1 MSFTYTTLKTAIQE
15 YTDNAES
22 TFLKNMPNFVKAAE
36 DRIFEAVDLEVFRR
50 NVTST
55 MTASDQFLAVPEDF
69 LAVFSLQITT
79 SGSENFLLQKDV
91 NYLREFTPNAST
103 TGAPK
108 FYAVFSVDHFL
119 LAPTPN
125 SAYTVELH
133 YYHRPTS
140 LSSSTTTL
148 TMNSVQG
155 TFTATDSI
163 TGGTSAVST
172 EVTNVPSSTT
182 LTVVIPGGNFTV
194 GETLTGSSSGATATF
209 LSSSIDTTKTWM
221 SSNAPN
227 VLLYGSLFEAY
238 TFMKGEQD
246 VIALYEKR
254 FMDGLSR
261 LKDLGEARENNDA
274 YRRGL
279 PSRPRT

>member
-1 MSFTYTTLKTAIQE
+1 
-15 YTDNAES
+15 
-22 TFLKNMPNFVKAAE
+22 
-36 DRIFEAVDLEVFRR
+36 
-50 NVTST
+50 
-55 MTASDQFLAVPEDF
+55 
-69 LAVFSLQITT
+69 
-79 SGSENFLLQKDV
+79 
-91 NYLREFTPNAST
+91 
-103 TGAPK
+103 
-108 FYAVFSVDHFL
+108 
-119 LAPTPN
+119 
-125 SAYTVELH
+125 
-133 YYHRPTS
+133 
-140 LSSSTTTL
+140 
-148 TMNSVQG
+148 MNSVQG
-155 TFTATDSI
+155 TFTATDNI
-163 TGGTSAVST
+163 TGGTSAIST

>member
-36 DRIFEAVDLEVFRR
+36 DRIFESVDLEVFRR

-91 NYLREFTPNAST
+91 NFLREYTPNAST
-103 TGAPK
+103 TGVPR

-155 TFTATDSI
+155 TFKATDNI
-163 TGGTSAVST
+163 TGGTSAIST

>member
-1 MSFTYTTLKTAIQE
+1 
-15 YTDNAES
+15 
-22 TFLKNMPNFVKAAE
+22 
-36 DRIFEAVDLEVFRR
+36 
-50 NVTST
+50 
-55 MTASDQFLAVPEDF
+55 MTASDQFLSVPDDL

-91 NYLREFTPNAST
+91 NFLREYTPNAST
-103 TGAPK
+103 TGVPK
-108 FYAVFSVDHFL
+108 YYAVFSVDHFL

-133 YYHRPTS
+133 YFYRPTS
-140 LSSSTTTL
+140 L
-148 TMNSVQG
+148 VD
-155 TFTATDSI
+155 TAT
-163 TGGTSAVST
+163 T
-172 EVTNVPSSTT
+172 
-182 LTVVIPGGNFTV
+182 
-194 GETLTGSSSGATATF
+194 
-209 LSSSIDTTKTWM
+209 TWM
-221 SSNAPN
+221 SANAPN

-261 LKDLGEARENNDA
+261 LKDLGEARENQDA